1 MVIYLLRLIVLIPHR
16 TLSISRSEDAH
27 EFIRVL
33 VDKLCVVMKDE
44 TRCRDNV
51 VRKATEEELESMS
64 TRSKSDYRLKEHLS
78 ANSSIITDE
87 FCGQLISTTQCTVCN
102 EEHTC
107 FDPFYDISL
116 PFPERRQSVRTSQ
129 YRRTSMMSSFMGSS
143 DLQHC
148 TLDDCISEF
157 TKEEVLDGDNMIEC
171 KNCCCKRVGIKRLQ
185 VSDFPNVLVLHL
197 KRFGNTRKKVQTKVQ
212 FPITGFDASSLA
224 YEREDYAPSPI
235 YDLFAVCNHTGRA
248 NYGHY
253 TACCIDPHSNSW
265 YSFNDERV
273 HSILPT
279 SDLDE
284 AGAYILFYSLRDE
297 T

>member
-1 MVIYLLRLIVLIPHR
+1 M
-16 TLSISRSEDAH
+16 
-27 EFIRVL
+27 L

-64 TRSKSDYRLKEHLS
+64 TQSKSDYRLKEHLS

-116 PFPERRQSVRTSQ
+116 PLTSQ
-129 YRRTSMMSSFMGSS
+129 N
-143 DLQHC
+143 HC
-148 TLDDCISEF
+148 TLDDCIREF

-171 KNCCCKRVGIKRLQ
+171 KNCCCKRVGTKRIQ
-185 VSDFPNVLVLHL
+185 VSVLPGVFVLHL
-197 KRFGNTRKKVQTKVQ
+197 KRFGNTQKKVQTKVQ
-212 FPITGFDASSLA
+212 FPITRFDASSLA
-224 YEREDYAPSPI
+224 YEREDCAPSPI
-235 YDLFAVCNHTGRA
+235 YDLFAVCNHIGERID
-248 NYGHY
+248 NGHY

-273 HSILPT
+273 HSIIPT

-284 AGAYILFYSLRDE
+284 AGVYILFYSLKDE

>member
-1 MVIYLLRLIVLIPHR
+1 M
-16 TLSISRSEDAH
+16 
-27 EFIRVL
+27 L

-87 FCGQLISTTQCTVCN
+87 FCGQLISTTQCSVCN

-235 YDLFAVCNHTGRA
+235 YNLFAVCNHTGRA

-279 SDLDE
+279 TDLDE